1 MGEEPLKRFCIGYF
15 IMGAE
20 DFFCV
25 IGAGRIGLP
34 ISVTLASRGMK
45 VLILEKDEGRCSMI
59 NDSESPFY
67 EEGMDGELKKAIDR
81 GLLSATRDPSRI
93 SDCNIF
99 ISAIGTGVMEDGTP
113 DISGIDALDKLVS
126 PRLNAGDTL
135 ILKTTLPIG
144 TTEEIARIIADSTGL
159 QLDEDLF
166 VAFCPE
172 RIVEGRAMHELEVL
186 PKIIGGIGPK
196 SASRVSEIMEIMG
209 GEVVVVS
216 DSRTAEMCK
225 LLDNAYRMTRF
236 GFSAD
241 VASVAWRNGIDA
253 YEAINAANFQY
264 ERNNIPLPSIGV
276 SGYCLTKDPYYLDAG
291 ASELWTE
298 RGFPSTWISARR
310 AADMQIEEAVT
321 RISQEL
327 PGGLSGKRVVIAGAT
342 YKENIDDIR
351 LSHGREIASKLTDEG
366 ARVSFWDPCVSEESI
381 DGFDVSHNEGCLKSS
396 DTLIIT
402 VPHKEFIDWAKN
414 PIELEEMGEYLIFD
428 GWGIFSGV
436 EMSSL
441 NVRII
446 GTGV

>member
-1 MGEEPLKRFCIGYF
+1 
-15 IMGAE
+15 MGAE
-20 DFFCV
+20 DYFCV

-45 VLILEKDEGRCSMI
+45 VLILEKDEVRCSMI
-59 NDSESPFY
+59 NNSESPFY
-67 EEGMDGELKKAIDR
+67 EEDMIEKLKKAVEVN
-81 GLLSATRDPSRI
+81 LLTATSDPSEI
-93 SDCNIF
+93 SECNVY
-99 ISAIGTGVMEDGTP
+99 ISAIGTGVLDDGTP
-113 DISGIDALDKLVS
+113 DIRDIDALDKLVS
-126 PRLNAGDTL
+126 PGLNAGDAI

-144 TTEEIARIIADSTGL
+144 TTEKIARLIAESTGL
-159 QLDEDLF
+159 ELDEELS

-196 SASRVSEIMEIMG
+196 SASRAGEIMGVMG
-209 GEVVVVS
+209 GEVIIVK

-291 ASELWTE
+291 APDLWIE
-298 RGFPSTWISARR
+298 RGFPSTWVGARR
-310 AADMQIEEAVT
+310 AADMQIGEAVS
-321 RISQEL
+321 RISQEF
-327 PGGLSGKRVVIAGAT
+327 PGGLSGRRVVIAGAT

-351 LSHGREIASKLTDEG
+351 LSHGREIASKVVEEG
-366 ARVSFWDPCVSEESI
+366 AKVSFWDPCTTERRI
-381 DGFDVSHNEGCLKSS
+381 DGFEVHHSEECLKGS
-396 DTLIIT
+396 DALIIT
-402 VPHKEFIDWAKN
+402 VPHREFVDWARKAN
-414 PIELEEMGEYLIFD
+414 ELEEMEGYLIYD
-428 GWGIFSGV
+428 GWGIFSDV
-436 EMSSL
+436 EIGIGG
-441 NVRII
+441 VRII

>member
-1 MGEEPLKRFCIGYF
+1 
-15 IMGAE
+15 MGAE
-20 DFFCV
+20 DYFCV

-45 VLILEKDEGRCSMI
+45 VLILEKDEVRCSMI
-59 NDSESPFY
+59 NNSESPFY
-67 EEGMDGELKKAIDR
+67 EEGMDVELKKAVDL
-81 GLLSATRDPSRI
+81 GLLSATSNPSEI
-93 SDCNIF
+93 SECNIF
-99 ISAIGTGVMEDGTP
+99 ISAIGTGVLEDGTP
-113 DISGIDALDKLVS
+113 DISDLDSLDKLVS

-144 TTEEIARIIADSTGL
+144 TTEKIARLISESTGL
-159 QLDEDLF
+159 ELDEELI

-196 SASRVSEIMEIMG
+196 SASRVGEIMG
-209 GEVVVVS
+209 VMGGDVIVVS

-291 ASELWTE
+291 ASDLWSE
-298 RGFPSTWISARR
+298 RGFPSTWVGARR

-327 PGGLSGKRVVIAGAT
+327 NGGLSGKRVVIAGAT

-351 LSHGREIASKLTDEG
+351 LSHGREIASKLTVEG
-366 ARVSFWDPCVSEESI
+366 AIISIWDPCVTEESI
-381 DGFDVSHNEGCLKSS
+381 DGFEVHHSEDCLQGS
-396 DTLIIT
+396 DALIIT
-402 VPHKEFIDWAKN
+402 VPHREFIDWAKK
-414 PIELEEMGEYLIFD
+414 PTRLEEMGEYLIFD

-436 EMSSL
+436 GSRIGG
-441 NVRII
+441 VKII